1 MDAYHATWQRTCS
14 ALALP
19 LLIAGCS
26 GKQAALDPAG
36 DQAATIGGLWTL
48 MLWVC
53 GSMYLLV
60 LIFLGHALWKSR
72 HVLSAE
78 PVSRGAESDAERPMR
93 MALSAWVGLILGGLI
108 VLSLGSFLIDRSLA
122 NARVDDALKIKITA
136 SQWWW
141 KVEYEGDTPDK
152 RVVTAN
158 ELHLP
163 VGRPAMLELH
173 AEDVIHSFWIPNL
186 GGKQDLIPGRNNS
199 LLLTP
204 RREGEYRG
212 QCAEFCG
219 LQHAKMALDARVVN
233 ERDFDSWRQQQLA
246 PAAAP
251 STPEQV
257 RGHEIFMSGPCVSC
271 HQIVGTPA
279 AGQTGP
285 DLTHLASRRTI
296 AAGARPYS
304 FAALRDWLRDPHT
317 IKPGNHMPQ
326 AHLSNSDLDALT
338 TYLDSL
344 K

>member
-1 MDAYHATWQRTCS
+1 MGAHRATLQRASGAIAS
-14 ALALP
+14 AL
-19 LLIAGCS
+19 LIVGCS
-26 GKQAALDPAG
+26 GKQAALDPAA
-36 DQAATIGGLWTL
+36 DQAATIGNLWTL

-53 GSMYLLV
+53 GVMYLLV

-78 PVSRGAESDAERPMR
+78 PVTHGAQSAAEKPLR
-93 MALSAWVGLILGGLI
+93 MALSAWFGLILGGLI

-122 NARVDDALKIKITA
+122 SARLDDALKIKVTA
-136 SQWWW
+136 AQWWW
-141 KVEYEGDTPDK
+141 KVEYEGETPDK
-152 RVVTAN
+152 RIATAN

-163 VGRPAMLELH
+163 VGRPALLELH

-186 GGKQDLIPGRNNS
+186 GGKQDLIPGRINS

-219 LQHAKMALDARVVN
+219 LQHAKMALDASVMS
-233 ERDFDSWRQQQLA
+233 EGEFDSWRQRQLA

-257 RGHEIFMSGPCVSC
+257 RGHEIFMSGPCASC

-279 AGQTGP
+279 AGQSGP
-285 DLTHLASRRTI
+285 DLTHLASRRMI

-304 FAALRDWLRDPHT
+304 FESLREWLRDPHS

-326 AHLSNSDLDALT
+326 VQLSNSDLNALT
-338 TYLDSL
+338 SYLDSL

>member
-1 MDAYHATWQRTCS
+1 VGAI
-14 ALALP
+14 ALT
-19 LLIAGCS
+19 LLLAACS
-26 GKQAALDPAG
+26 GKQAALDPAA
-36 DQAATIGGLWTL
+36 DQAATIGSLWTL
-48 MLWVC
+48 MLYVC
-53 GSMYLLV
+53 GFMYLLV
-60 LIFLGHALWKSR
+60 LIFLGNSLWRAR

-78 PVSRGAESDAERPMR
+78 PVIHGSQSTAEKPLR
-93 MALSAWVGLILGGLI
+93 MALGGWFGLILVGLL

-136 SQWWW
+136 AQWWW
-141 KVEYEGDTPDK
+141 KVEYDAETADK

-158 ELHLP
+158 ELRLP
-163 VGRPAMLELH
+163 VGRPALLELQ
-173 AEDVIHSFWIPNL
+173 ADDVIHSFWIPNL
-186 GGKQDLIPGRNNS
+186 GGKQDLIPGRINS

-204 RREGEYRG
+204 RREGDYRG

-219 LQHAKMALDARVVN
+219 LQHAKMAIDASVMKQS
-233 ERDFDSWRQQQLA
+233 DFDTWQQQLA

-257 RGHEIFMSGPCVSC
+257 RGHEIFMSGPCIAC

-304 FAALRDWLRDPHT
+304 FEALRDWLRDPQT

-326 AHLSNSDLDALT
+326 VQLSDSDLNALT
-338 TYLDSL
+338 SYLDSL

>member
-1 MDAYHATWQRTCS
+1 MNAQRATGLRTVGAI
-14 ALALP
+14 ALT
-19 LLIAGCS
+19 LLLAACS
-26 GKQAALDPAG
+26 GKQAALDPAA
-36 DQAATIGGLWTL
+36 DQAATIGSLWTL
-48 MLWVC
+48 MLYVC
-53 GSMYLLV
+53 GFMYLLV
-60 LIFLGHALWKSR
+60 LIFLGNSLWRAR

-78 PVSRGAESDAERPMR
+78 PVIHGSQSTAEKPLR
-93 MALSAWVGLILGGLI
+93 MALGGWFGLILVGLL

-136 SQWWW
+136 AQWWW
-141 KVEYEGDTPDK
+141 KVEYDAETADK

-158 ELHLP
+158 ELRLP
-163 VGRPAMLELH
+163 VGRPALLELH
-173 AEDVIHSFWIPNL
+173 ADDVIHSFWIPNL
-186 GGKQDLIPGRNNS
+186 GGKQDLIPGRINS

-204 RREGEYRG
+204 RREGDYRG

-219 LQHAKMALDARVVN
+219 LQHAKMAIDASVMKQS
-233 ERDFDSWRQQQLA
+233 DFDTWQQQQLA

-257 RGHEIFMSGPCVSC
+257 RGHEIFMSGPCIAC

-304 FAALRDWLRDPHT
+304 FEALRDWLRDPQT

-326 AHLSNSDLDALT
+326 VQLSDSDLNALT
-338 TYLDSL
+338 SYLDSL

>member
-1 MDAYHATWQRTCS
+1 MNAQRATGLRTVGAI
-14 ALALP
+14 ALT
-19 LLIAGCS
+19 LLLAACS
-26 GKQAALDPAG
+26 GKQAALDPAA
-36 DQAATIGGLWTL
+36 DQAATIGSLWTL
-48 MLWVC
+48 MLYVC
-53 GSMYLLV
+53 GFMYLLV
-60 LIFLGHALWKSR
+60 LIFLGNSLWRAR

-78 PVSRGAESDAERPMR
+78 PVIHGSQSTAEKPLR
-93 MALSAWVGLILGGLI
+93 MALGGWFGLILVGLL

-136 SQWWW
+136 AQWWW
-141 KVEYEGDTPDK
+141 KVEYDAETADK

-158 ELHLP
+158 ELRLP
-163 VGRPAMLELH
+163 VGRPALLELQ
-173 AEDVIHSFWIPNL
+173 ADDVIHSFWIPNL
-186 GGKQDLIPGRNNS
+186 GGKQDLIPGRINS

-204 RREGEYRG
+204 RREGDYRG

-219 LQHAKMALDARVVN
+219 LQHAKMAIDASVMKQS
-233 ERDFDSWRQQQLA
+233 DFDTWQQQLA

-257 RGHEIFMSGPCVSC
+257 RGHEIFMSGPCIAC

-304 FAALRDWLRDPHT
+304 FEALRDWLRDPQT

-326 AHLSNSDLDALT
+326 VQLSDSDLNALT
-338 TYLDSL
+338 SYLDSL